1 MKRLLAALV
10 LGGLM
15 LAPASAPILA
25 APAPAPAPATAPA
38 SASATPAAPA
48 TLPADIVW
56 ETDNDEPLI
65 GSEKA
70 MRGGTF
76 NVAIGA
82 YPLTFRLM
90 GPNNN
95 DFFAAWNRAFT
106 MAFGLVGMHPVTD
119 KFIPVM
125 ATHWSIQKDQ
135 KTIYFKLDPDAK
147 FSDGKPITADD
158 YVFTWKMMQ
167 SKFIVDPFYNSYA
180 ERYYQS
186 VDKIDNYTLRIVG
199 TRPSWRPLV
208 DYGGIWPTPA
218 HATQLD
224 ENWVTRTTNQF
235 QIAVGPYTVSAVE
248 RGQTIT
254 FKRTPN
260 WWGNKKRYF
269 IGMYNFDEIKL
280 RVISPERELD
290 YLRLGELDMMVEGSA
305 RNWNESYTFPPVTNG
320 WLRRVRV
327 FTDVPDGVSGLHM
340 NLEAPIFRNKDFR
353 TALQYL
359 FNFQRINRNLM
370 YSEYFRKR
378 SFFDGTE
385 YANPNLMTREFNSEM
400 ARMHLERAGYS
411 RPANVSNRSTLA
423 QLRNVAY
430 GLLFTRTD
438 TDDILVNDKSE
449 KASFTLLYAAKGLE
463 RHFTVIQQ
471 DMRRAGIDMRLQ
483 LLEPG
488 TAFERAL
495 ERKFEMV
502 NIGMSGG
509 LFPEPRQ
516 YLHTEF
522 KNATNNN
529 DFWGF
534 GTPEVDALV
543 KTYEEDLDV
552 DKRREAMWRIDQI
565 VYDEAFYIPFWYP
578 PFIRLVHWDYVQFPE
593 FYLPKR
599 TQTPTDWFVYWID
612 PAKKAALEEAKRT
625 NKAYPLDT
633 EMDKDF
639 YGIRQRVQ

>member
-1 MKRLLAALV
+1 MRTLLAALV
-10 LGGLM
+10 FAGLM
-15 LAPASAPILA
+15 LPAASLPIVAAPAPPAA
-25 APAPAPAPATAPA
+25 APAPA
-38 SASATPAAPA
+38 TPAEPA
-48 TLPADIVW
+48 VLPKDIVW
-56 ETDNDEPLI
+56 ETNNEEPLI

-70 MRGGTF
+70 MRGGTLT
-76 NVAIGA
+76 VAIGA

-95 DFFAAWNRAFT
+95 DFFASWNRAFT

-167 SKFIVDPFYNSYA
+167 SKFIVDPFWSSFA
-180 ERYYQS
+180 ERYFQS

-208 DYGGIWPTPA
+208 DYAILWPTPA

-235 QIAVGPYTVSAVE
+235 QVAVGPYVVSAVE
-248 RGQTIT
+248 RGQSIT
-254 FKRTPN
+254 FKRAAN
-260 WWGNKKRYF
+260 WWGDKKRYF

-280 RVISPERELD
+280 RVIPPERELD
-290 YLRLGELDMMVEGSA
+290 YLRLGELDMMQEGTA
-305 RNWNESYTFPPVTNG
+305 RTWNESYTFPAITNG
-320 WLRRVRV
+320 WLRRARV
-327 FTDVPDGVSGLHM
+327 FTDLPDGVSGLHM
-340 NLEAPIFRNKDFR
+340 NLEAPIFKNKEFR

-370 YSEYFRKR
+370 YNEYFRKK
-378 SFFDGTE
+378 SFFEGTE
-385 YANPNLMTREFNSEM
+385 YANPNLKTYEFSSEM
-400 ARMHLERAGYS
+400 ARMHLERAGYH
-411 RPANVSNRSTLA
+411 RPTNVSNRSTLT
-423 QLRNVAY
+423 QLRNIAY
-430 GLLFTRTD
+430 GLLFTRSD
-438 TDDILVNDKSE
+438 TDDILINDKGE
-449 KASFTLLYAAKGLE
+449 KASFTLIYANKGLE

-502 NIGMSGG
+502 NIGMTGG
-509 LFPEPRQ
+509 LYPEPRQ

-522 KNATNNN
+522 KNSVNNN

-534 GTPEVDALV
+534 GTPEVDALI
-543 KTYEEDLDV
+543 KTYEEDLNADA
-552 DKRREAMWRIDQI
+552 RRNAMRRIDQI
-565 VYDEAFYIPFWYP
+565 VQDEAFYIPFWSA
-578 PFIRLVHWDYVQFPE
+578 PFTRLVYWDYVQWPE

-599 TQTPTDWFVYWID
+599 TQSLTDWFVYWID
-612 PAKKAALEEAKRT
+612 PAKKVALEEAKRT
-625 NKAYPLDT
+625 NKAYPVDPEL
-633 EMDKDF
+633 DKDYYKVRERF
-639 YGIRQRVQ
+639 Q